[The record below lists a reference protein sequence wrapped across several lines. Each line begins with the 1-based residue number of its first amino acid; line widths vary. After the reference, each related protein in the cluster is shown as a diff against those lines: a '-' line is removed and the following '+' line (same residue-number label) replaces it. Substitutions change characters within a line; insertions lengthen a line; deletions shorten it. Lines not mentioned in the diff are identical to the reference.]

1 MLPPTHTDLFV
12 YIAYDPKL
20 YRVLPINDFALACAI
35 DNSPA
40 YFTYDGTTM
49 VVITSQDSS
58 RKGSSDFDEIEPYM
72 DSLIAHESIHVVIGR
87 IEDSEASDSLDDI
100 EVIVER
106 SGQKFQVTVN
116 NILFAT
122 DSCGIVT
129 P

>member
-1 MLPPTHTDLFV
+1 
-12 YIAYDPKL
+12 
-20 YRVLPINDFALACAI
+20 LPINDFALACAI
-35 DNSPA
+35 DSSPA

-49 VVITSQDSS
+49 LVITSQESS

-87 IEDSEASDSLDDI
+87 IEDSEVSDSLDDI

-106 SGQKFQVTVN
+106 NGQKFQVTLN

>member
-1 MLPPTHTDLFV
+1 M
-12 YIAYDPKL
+12 
-20 YRVLPINDFALACAI
+20 PINDFALACAI

-49 VVITSQDSS
+49 MVITSQESS

-87 IEDSEASDSLDDI
+87 IEDSEVSDSLDDI

-106 SGQKFQVTVN
+106 NGQKFQVTVN

>member
-1 MLPPTHTDLFV
+1 
-12 YIAYDPKL
+12 
-20 YRVLPINDFALACAI
+20 LPINDFALACAI

-40 YFTYDGTTM
+40 YFTYEGTTM
-49 VVITSQDSS
+49 VVITSQETS
-58 RKGSSDFDEIEPYM
+58 RRGSSDFDEIEPYM

-87 IEDSEASDSLDDI
+87 IEGLEVSDSLDDI

-106 SGQKFQVTVN
+106 NGHKFQVTIN

-122 DSCGIVT
+122 DSSGIVT

>member
-1 MLPPTHTDLFV
+1 M
-12 YIAYDPKL
+12 
-20 YRVLPINDFALACAI
+20 
-35 DNSPA
+35 
-40 YFTYDGTTM
+40 M
-49 VVITSQDSS
+49 VITSQESS

-87 IEDSEASDSLDDI
+87 IEDSEVSDSLDDI

-106 SGQKFQVTVN
+106 NGQKFQVTVN